1 MVQRGYYRHYKG
13 NYYEVI
19 GEATQSET
27 EEQLVVYRQLYGD
40 FLLWVRPK
48 TMFLENIMVAGQ
60 WVPRFQFIKKVGE

>member
-1 MVQRGYYRHYKG
+1 MQRGYYRHYKG